1 VARGG
6 DYVIM
11 GGVGRFRQVSLSTVV
26 QKTHGGQSAII
37 RVRKCFYSIEY
48 N

>member
-1 VARGG
+1 
-6 DYVIM
+6 M

-26 QKTHGGQSAII
+26 QKTHGGGQSAII
-37 RVRKCFYSIEY
+37 RVRKCFYSFEY